1 MKVILVVY
9 INCGGIPPN
18 AISEHLK
25 TVYDSLSI
33 EEQDDIK
40 TYVVPT
46 DGETRIEC
54 IYPVFIASEKKVEE
68 TKLKL
73 DEINNLFL
81 KNLSKFINE

>member
-9 INCGGIPPN
+9 VNCGCISPN
-18 AISEHLK
+18 LIGEHLK
-25 TVYDSLSI
+25 TVYDSMII

-40 TYVVPT
+40 TYVIPT
-46 DGETRIEC
+46 EGETRIEC